1 MHILYMKTHIMVL
14 VHWNKRKRL
23 FYVYYQR
30 GQKERWDGFNTST
43 DIPRITADFQCFVCG
58 AVFTSDE
65 DRKQH
70 LEKEALG
77 QLRDDE
83 TAEDIEIAKNQE
95 ELNERHPHH
104 IWKITHNLK
113 KWSQQIKPKDKTNR
127 GKVDCGNDCS

>member
-1 MHILYMKTHIMVL
+1 
-14 VHWNKRKRL
+14 L
-23 FYVYYQR
+23 FIEIR
-30 GQKERWDGFNTST
+30 GNAYSMSTIKEDKKKDEIGFNNST

-104 IWKITHNLK
+104 I
-113 KWSQQIKPKDKTNR
+113 
-127 GKVDCGNDCS
+127 